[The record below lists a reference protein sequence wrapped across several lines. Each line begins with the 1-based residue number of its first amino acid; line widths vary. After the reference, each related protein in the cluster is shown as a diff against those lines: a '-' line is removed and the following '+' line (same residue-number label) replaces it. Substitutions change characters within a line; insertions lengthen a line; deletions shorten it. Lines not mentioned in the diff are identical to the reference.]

1 MAQDELRLERM
12 LRDGRETEDE
22 YQGIKGRCR
31 RSSSRNRKIIFGD
44 LATNHDGS
52 NHHVLILD
60 DSGPKIHV
68 QFKER
73 AYGAW
78 IADEDS
84 FAVALGCDE
93 GLEVRFFD
101 VDGTPT
107 GKRIWPYKWLTFL
120 GLSETGSHCAWEYQ
134 RRLHITETATNAD
147 YLEVELPFFGAPNLA
162 RFNSAAGY
170 VDILSD
176 EGLAVRVHFDSG
188 RWEIVAS

>member
-1 MAQDELRLERM
+1 MEIFADGLRREFQMAQDELRLERM

-68 QFKER
+68 QFEEQ

-93 GLEVRFFD
+93 GLEVCFLMWTAPQLAKES
-101 VDGTPT
+101 GPT
-107 GKRIWPYKWLTFL
+107 NGSPFL
-120 GLSETGSHCAWEYQ
+120 
-134 RRLHITETATNAD
+134 D
-147 YLEVELPFFGAPNLA
+147 
-162 RFNSAAGY
+162 
-170 VDILSD
+170 
-176 EGLAVRVHFDSG
+176 
-188 RWEIVAS
+188 